1 MFDGKTASAN
11 SAGTDGN
18 SAETMVAVESGL
30 ANGESSLME
39 AVVDVSGSVDAEN
52 ITVNDC
58 VSPSSSSS
66 SSFGCSLKRILSRS
80 KSENKVFPASSLHE
94 LGA

>member
-18 SAETMVAVESGL
+18 SAETMVVVESGL
-30 ANGESSLME
+30 ANAESSLME
-39 AVVDVSGSVDAEN
+39 AVIDVSGSWDAEN
-52 ITVNDC
+52 VTVNDC

-66 SSFGCSLKRILSRS
+66 SFGCSLKRMLSRN
-80 KSENKVFPASSLHE
+80 KSENKVFPSSSVNE